1 MPNHEEKQEII
12 PVSGIE
18 YPVSSMG
25 RRSSLARPYYF
36 FTTRKRTFLVG
47 MGVGL
52 VIALVF
58 LVLSLKVANPTL
70 QYNPYR
76 WISKPHEWL
85 MLVGLVVE
93 AKLLLLVTK
102 VPATLPQLLA
112 LVSLAH
118 VLAAMI
124 VYGALAVLIR
134 EIAVRVRRF
143 SAKRR

>member
-1 MPNHEEKQEII
+1 
-12 PVSGIE
+12 
-18 YPVSSMG
+18 
-25 RRSSLARPYYF
+25 
-36 FTTRKRTFLVG
+36 

-58 LVLSLKVANPTL
+58 LVLSLKVADPVL

-85 MLVGLVVE
+85 MLVGLLVE
-93 AKLLLLVTK
+93 AKLLLLITK

-118 VLAAMI
+118 VLAAMV
-124 VYGALAVLIR
+124 VYGVLVVLVR
-134 EIAVRVRRF
+134 EVILFVKKFR
-143 SAKRR
+143 AKR

>member
-1 MPNHEEKQEII
+1 
-12 PVSGIE
+12 
-18 YPVSSMG
+18 
-25 RRSSLARPYYF
+25 
-36 FTTRKRTFLVG
+36 

-58 LVLSLKVANPTL
+58 LVLSLKVADPTL

-102 VPATLPQLLA
+102 APATLPQLLA

-124 VYGALAVLIR
+124 VYGALAVFIR

>member
-1 MPNHEEKQEII
+1 M
-12 PVSGIE
+12 
-18 YPVSSMG
+18 
-25 RRSSLARPYYF
+25 
-36 FTTRKRTFLVG
+36 G

-58 LVLSLKVANPTL
+58 LVLSLKVADPVL

-85 MLVGLVVE
+85 MLVGLLVE
-93 AKLLLLVTK
+93 AKLLLLITK

-118 VLAAMI
+118 VLAAMV
-124 VYGALAVLIR
+124 VYGVLVVLVR
-134 EIAVRVRRF
+134 EVILFVKKFR
-143 SAKRR
+143 AKR

>member
-1 MPNHEEKQEII
+1 MPNHEEKQEGGLG
-12 PVSGIE
+12 V
-18 YPVSSMG
+18 
-25 RRSSLARPYYF
+25 RRQELGVRQEGKRDSTWVRYF
-36 FTTRKRTFLVG
+36 FATRKRTFLVG
-47 MGVGL
+47 MGAGL

-58 LVLSLKVANPTL
+58 LALSLKVADPTL

-93 AKLLLLVTK
+93 AKLLLMATK

-124 VYGALAVLIR
+124 VYGVLAVLIR

>member
-1 MPNHEEKQEII
+1 MPNHEEKQDLL
-12 PVSGIE
+12 P
-18 YPVSSMG
+18 SSARLG
-25 RRSSLARPYYF
+25 KRGEPSSARLHYF
-36 FTTRKRTFLVG
+36 FRTRKRTFLVG

-58 LVLSLKVANPTL
+58 LVLSLKVADPVL

-85 MLVGLVVE
+85 MLVGLLVE
-93 AKLLLLVTK
+93 AKLLLLITK

-118 VLAAMI
+118 VLAAMV
-124 VYGALAVLIR
+124 VYGVLVVLVR
-134 EIAVRVRRF
+134 EVILFVKKFR
-143 SAKRR
+143 AKR